1 MCIYNLYLYIYIY
14 YVNILIYN
22 MYNILACGSKGTFQ
36 IFLSIFFLFRIHY
49 SICDFQF
56 LFSHCNSIYDAGL
69 NISGWYLKAFLA
81 WLNTMPKIL
90 FPLWCIIYIN
100 IYSTIHYRW
109 PDVDGWYI
117 EECSAVI
124 VMWTSP
130 DKLHEVM
137 QLLQFEDIVERAL
150 TFEKGS
156 DVELRVN
163 YLKDVSLLLSLVSAV
178 RECNI

>member
-1 MCIYNLYLYIYIY
+1 
-14 YVNILIYN
+14 

-56 LFSHCNSIYDAGL
+56 LFSHSNSIYDAGL

-81 WLNTMPKIL
+81 WLNTMSKIL

-100 IYSTIHYRW
+100 IYLTIHYRW
-109 PDVDGWYI
+109 PEVDGWYI

-124 VMWTSP
+124 VVWTSP

-163 YLKDVSLLLSLVSAV
+163 YLKDVSLFLSLVSAV

>member
-1 MCIYNLYLYIYIY
+1 MYIYNLYLYIYIY

-130 DKLHEVM
+130 DK
-137 QLLQFEDIVERAL
+137 
-150 TFEKGS
+150 
-156 DVELRVN
+156 VN